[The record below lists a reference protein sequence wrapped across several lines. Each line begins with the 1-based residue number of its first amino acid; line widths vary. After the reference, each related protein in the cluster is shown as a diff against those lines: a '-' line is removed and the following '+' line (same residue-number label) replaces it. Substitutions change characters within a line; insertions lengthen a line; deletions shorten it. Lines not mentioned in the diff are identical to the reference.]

1 MESLI
6 GAYCVVVGIII
17 GDPLWVIAAGV
28 LEVAAVIKKRRS
40 SV

>member
-1 MESLI
+1 MESLTGTFCLVI
-6 GAYCVVVGIII
+6 GIFC